1 MRRNMRG
8 KIKQRLALWVVVTL
22 LIGLLPVQNGTV
34 SKAADTSNAEA
45 QKTVRTDYGLQ
56 NPRTDENGDVTW
68 DCIYFGNYW
77 QEDTNKDGTA
87 DKNDGKTPIKW
98 RVLSVDGDDAFLLAD
113 KNLDVHSYNYS
124 ESGNHSVTWEICTMR
139 SWLNG
144 YGAGENVESVDYSEN
159 CFLKNAFSEE
169 ERQAITTANVV
180 NKDNPDYGT
189 EGGNDTQDKVYL
201 LSYEELTNPAYGF
214 VSSTTEATRTRWAY
228 NTAYTAAGGEIKGD
242 MQDTDRYEY
251 WWSRSPGKQSLN
263 AVLVFADGKITD
275 IYGVCYTT
283 VAVRPVLHLNLAALP
298 DSWSS
303 AATETTKKA
312 EATPT
317 PSPST
322 SPAPVPTLSPWMK
335 PEVTYD
341 ASEWETFA
349 GRTKEEAQQKYTEAK
364 CAAVGYEEM
373 EAADFYEIQPSFQKP
388 YHPGKLSGETLEAMN
403 SLCNYYRWLA
413 GEEDAEGDTSQD
425 TDTDTEIETETEPD
439 SDWNELQHQAF
450 LYSYC
455 SKEKPYDFPEDKWGR
470 PDTSNYNF
478 YWGVT
483 PLVGIERAVNRQ
495 YTTWNSS
502 ICDSYKW
509 REDILSPG
517 NVRLRM
523 GYSSS
528 YLSMKL
534 EQTDMGSKE
543 KMPFTSFP
551 AQGYMPNDMLS
562 TDKTA
567 WSVRVNQDTLTI
579 PAEKDISIAI
589 RHKESGATYVR
600 SMADGNAYVND
611 ESIFFE
617 EPAEAGLSA
626 YTGTYNVEITGLLD
640 TATGKGAKICYSVTF
655 FKAVDDL
662 ISEVKEVSLD
672 GVTALVLPQE
682 INVMEN
688 IEKLTAILPKQVT
701 VTGKNGKKVNLPVA
715 GEWRYDAG
723 GTCWRNSVDAAKLPA
738 GFADSA
744 GVLSDFAIA
753 CEVGDNKGMNLDMTW
768 DIVSDGAD
776 LTVGKKGEIHIWR
789 NADSQI
795 ERAVVYQIT
804 KQKETYTAAVRYD
817 TESSPGVEED
827 IASRTFVIP
836 ITYSLADT
844 GDYVA
849 VGYVKGE
856 KTAYLSYTI
865 VPISVAEK
873 KETGG
878 NEDDTGGSGTG
889 ETGTGGKPAGGN
901 GGGTSSA
908 GGKGNN
914 AGGGNGKENNSKKDI
929 TNIKKQPEVNKKVII
944 PKVAKVRKYKVKAKK
959 KGFLLTWKKDSK
971 VSGYQVQVSAKKNFK
986 GAKKISVKKSKTKY
1000 KISKLKAG
1008 KKYYI
1013 RIRAYRAYQTQDGR
1027 KKKAYGTWIIK
1038 KGKTKR

>member
-87 DKNDGKTPIKW
+87 DKNDSKTPIKW
-98 RVLSVDGDDAFLLAD
+98 RVLSVDGDDAFLMAD

-124 ESGNHSVTWEICTMR
+124 ESGNHSVTWETCTMR

-144 YGAGENVESVDYSEN
+144 YGAGENVENMDYSGN
-159 CFLKNAFSEE
+159 CFLNHAFTEE
-169 ERQAITTANVV
+169 ERQAISTTSVV
-180 NKDNPDYGT
+180 NKDNPEYGT

-201 LSYEELTNPAYGF
+201 LSYEELTNPSYGF
-214 VSSTTEATRTRWAY
+214 VSSTTEMTRTRWAY
-228 NTAYTAAGGEIKGD
+228 NTAYTAAGGEIKGK
-242 MQDTDRYEY
+242 MQGTDRYEY
-251 WWSRSPGKQSLN
+251 WWSRSPGKYSLN

-298 DSWSS
+298 DSWSG
-303 AATETTKKA
+303 AGTETTKKA
-312 EATPT
+312 EVTPT
-317 PSPST
+317 PSSSPSPT
-322 SPAPVPTLSPWMK
+322 PVSTLSPWMK

-341 ASEWETFA
+341 ASDWETFA
-349 GRTKEEAQQKYTEAK
+349 GRTKGEAQRKYTEAK
-364 CAAVGYEEM
+364 CAAAGYEEM
-373 EAADFYEIQPSFQKP
+373 DTADFYEIQPSFQKP

-413 GEEDAEGDTSQD
+413 GEKDAGGDTSQD
-425 TDTDTEIETETEPD
+425 TETE
-439 SDWNELQHQAF
+439 SDWNELQRQAF
-450 LYSYC
+450 LYSYF

-470 PDTSNYNF
+470 PDTSNYDF

-483 PLVGIERAVNRQ
+483 PLVGIKKAVNRQ

-502 ICDSYKW
+502 ICNSYKW
-509 REDILSPG
+509 RDDILSPG

-523 GYSSS
+523 GYSGS

-534 EQTDMGSKE
+534 EQTDTGSKE
-543 KMPFTSFP
+543 AMPFTSFP
-551 AQGYMPNDMLS
+551 AQGYMPNDLLS
-562 TDKTA
+562 VDKAA

-701 VTGKNGKKVNLPVA
+701 VTAKNGKKVILPVA
-715 GEWRYDAG
+715 GEWRYDAAG
-723 GTCWRNSVDAAKLPA
+723 SCWRNSVDAAKLPT
-738 GFADSA
+738 GFADST
-744 GVLSDFAIA
+744 GMLSDFAIG

-768 DIVSDGAD
+768 DIVSDEPD

-836 ITYSLADT
+836 VTYSLADT
-844 GDYVA
+844 GDYLV

-865 VPISVAEK
+865 VPISVTEK
-873 KETGG
+873 KESGG
-878 NEDDTGGSGTG
+878 DEDDTGGSGTG
-889 ETGTGGKPAGGN
+889 ESGTGESGMGGKPTGEN
-901 GGGTSSA
+901 
-908 GGKGNN
+908 
-914 AGGGNGKENNSKKDI
+914 GGGNGKENNSKKDI
-929 TNIKKQPEVNKKVII
+929 TNIKKQPEVSKKVII
-944 PKVAKVRKYKVKAKK
+944 PKVAKVKKYKVKAKK
-959 KGFLLTWKKDSK
+959 KGFVLTWKKDSK
-971 VSGYQVQVSAKKNFK
+971 VSGYQVQVSTKKNFK

-1013 RIRAYRAYQTQDGR
+1013 RIRAYRTYQTQDGR
-1027 KKKAYGTWIIK
+1027 KKKAYGKWTIK
-1038 KGKTKR
+1038 KGRTKR

>member
-1 MRRNMRG
+1 
-8 KIKQRLALWVVVTL
+8 
-22 LIGLLPVQNGTV
+22 
-34 SKAADTSNAEA
+34 
-45 QKTVRTDYGLQ
+45 
-56 NPRTDENGDVTW
+56 
-68 DCIYFGNYW
+68 
-77 QEDTNKDGTA
+77 
-87 DKNDGKTPIKW
+87 
-98 RVLSVDGDDAFLLAD
+98 
-113 KNLDVHSYNYS
+113 
-124 ESGNHSVTWEICTMR
+124 
-139 SWLNG
+139 
-144 YGAGENVESVDYSEN
+144 
-159 CFLKNAFSEE
+159 
-169 ERQAITTANVV
+169 
-180 NKDNPDYGT
+180 
-189 EGGNDTQDKVYL
+189 
-201 LSYEELTNPAYGF
+201 
-214 VSSTTEATRTRWAY
+214 
-228 NTAYTAAGGEIKGD
+228 
-242 MQDTDRYEY
+242 
-251 WWSRSPGKQSLN
+251 
-263 AVLVFADGKITD
+263 
-275 IYGVCYTT
+275 
-283 VAVRPVLHLNLAALP
+283 
-298 DSWSS
+298 
-303 AATETTKKA
+303 
-312 EATPT
+312 
-317 PSPST
+317 
-322 SPAPVPTLSPWMK
+322 
-335 PEVTYD
+335 
-341 ASEWETFA
+341 
-349 GRTKEEAQQKYTEAK
+349 
-364 CAAVGYEEM
+364 
-373 EAADFYEIQPSFQKP
+373 
-388 YHPGKLSGETLEAMN
+388 
-403 SLCNYYRWLA
+403 
-413 GEEDAEGDTSQD
+413 
-425 TDTDTEIETETEPD
+425 
-439 SDWNELQHQAF
+439 
-450 LYSYC
+450 
-455 SKEKPYDFPEDKWGR
+455 
-470 PDTSNYNF
+470 
-478 YWGVT
+478 
-483 PLVGIERAVNRQ
+483 
-495 YTTWNSS
+495 
-502 ICDSYKW
+502 
-509 REDILSPG
+509 
-517 NVRLRM
+517 
-523 GYSSS
+523 
-528 YLSMKL
+528 
-534 EQTDMGSKE
+534 
-543 KMPFTSFP
+543 
-551 AQGYMPNDMLS
+551 
-562 TDKTA
+562 
-567 WSVRVNQDTLTI
+567 
-579 PAEKDISIAI
+579 
-589 RHKESGATYVR
+589 
-600 SMADGNAYVND
+600 MADGNAYVND

-929 TNIKKQPEVNKKVII
+929 TNIKTV
-944 PKVAKVRKYKVKAKK
+944 
-959 KGFLLTWKKDSK
+959 T
-971 VSGYQVQVSAKKNFK
+971 
-986 GAKKISVKKSKTKY
+986 
-1000 KISKLKAG
+1000 
-1008 KKYYI
+1008 
-1013 RIRAYRAYQTQDGR
+1013 
-1027 KKKAYGTWIIK
+1027 
-1038 KGKTKR
+1038 

>member
-8 KIKQRLALWVVVTL
+8 KIKQRLALWIVVTL

-34 SKAADTSNAEA
+34 CKAADTSNAEA
-45 QKTVRTDYGLQ
+45 QKTVRTDYGIQ

-87 DKNDGKTPIKW
+87 DKNDSKTPIKW
-98 RVLSVDGDDAFLLAD
+98 RVLSVDGDDAFLMAD

-124 ESGNHSVTWEICTMR
+124 ESGNHSVTWETCTMR

-144 YGAGENVESVDYSEN
+144 YGAGENVENMDYSGN
-159 CFLKNAFSEE
+159 CFLNHAFTEE
-169 ERQAITTANVV
+169 ERQAISTTSVV
-180 NKDNPDYGT
+180 NKDNPEYGT

-201 LSYEELTNPAYGF
+201 LSYEELTNPSYGF
-214 VSSTTEATRTRWAY
+214 VSSTTEMTRTRWAY
-228 NTAYTAAGGEIKGD
+228 NTAYTAAGGEIKGK
-242 MQDTDRYEY
+242 MQGTDRYEY
-251 WWSRSPGKQSLN
+251 WWSRSPGKYSLN

-298 DSWSS
+298 DSWSG
-303 AATETTKKA
+303 AGTETTKKA
-312 EATPT
+312 EVTPT
-317 PSPST
+317 PSSSPSPT
-322 SPAPVPTLSPWMK
+322 PVSTLSPWMK

-341 ASEWETFA
+341 ASDWETFA
-349 GRTKEEAQQKYTEAK
+349 GRTKGEAQRKYTEAK
-364 CAAVGYEEM
+364 CAAAGYEEM
-373 EAADFYEIQPSFQKP
+373 DTADFYEIQPSFQKP

-425 TDTDTEIETETEPD
+425 TDTDTEMETETEPD

-509 REDILSPG
+509 REDILSSG
-517 NVRLRM
+517 KVRLRM
-523 GYSSS
+523 GYSGS

-534 EQTDMGSKE
+534 EQTDTGSKE
-543 KMPFTSFP
+543 TMPFTSFP
-551 AQGYMPNDMLS
+551 SQGYMSNDLLS
-562 TDKTA
+562 VDKTA
-567 WSVRVNQDTLTI
+567 WSVRVNQDTLMI
-579 PAEKDISIAI
+579 PAAKDISIAI
-589 RHKESGATYVR
+589 SHKESGATYVR
-600 SMADGNAYVND
+600 SMADGNVYVND

-617 EPAEAGLSA
+617 EPAEEGLSA
-626 YTGTYNVEITGLLD
+626 YTGTYDVEITGLLD

-655 FKAVDDL
+655 FEAVDDL

-701 VTGKNGKKVNLPVA
+701 VTAKNGKKVILPVA
-715 GEWRYDAG
+715 GEWRYDAAG
-723 GTCWRNSVDAAKLPA
+723 SCWRNSVDAAKLPT

-744 GVLSDFAIA
+744 GMLSDFAIG

-768 DIVSDGAD
+768 DIVSDEPD

-836 ITYSLADT
+836 VTYSLADT
-844 GDYVA
+844 GDYLV

-865 VPISVAEK
+865 VPISVTEK
-873 KETGG
+873 KESGG
-878 NEDDTGGSGTG
+878 DEDDTGGSGTG
-889 ETGTGGKPAGGN
+889 ESGTGESGMGGKPTGGN
-901 GGGTSSA
+901 
-908 GGKGNN
+908 
-914 AGGGNGKENNSKKDI
+914 GGGNGKENNSKKDI
-929 TNIKKQPEVNKKVII
+929 TNIKKQPEVSKKVII
-944 PKVAKVRKYKVKAKK
+944 PKVAKVKKYKVKAKK
-959 KGFLLTWKKDSK
+959 KGFVLTWKKDSK
-971 VSGYQVQVSAKKNFK
+971 VSGYQVQVSTKKNFK

-1013 RIRAYRAYQTQDGR
+1013 RIRAYRTYQTQDGR
-1027 KKKAYGTWIIK
+1027 KKKAYGKWTIK
-1038 KGKTKR
+1038 KGRTKR

>member
-298 DSWSS
+298 DSWSG
-303 AATETTKKA
+303 AGTETTKKA
-312 EATPT
+312 GVTPT
-317 PSPST
+317 PSPSP
-322 SPAPVPTLSPWMK
+322 SPTPVSTLSPWMK

-341 ASEWETFA
+341 ASDWETFA
-349 GRTKEEAQQKYTEAK
+349 GRTKGEAQRKYTEAK

-373 EAADFYEIQPSFQKP
+373 DTADFYEIQPSFQKP
-388 YHPGKLSGETLEAMN
+388 YHPGKLSGEMLEAMN

-413 GEEDAEGDTSQD
+413 GEEDAGGDTSQD
-425 TDTDTEIETETEPD
+425 TETE
-439 SDWNELQHQAF
+439 SDWNELQRQAF

-944 PKVAKVRKYKVKAKK
+944 PKVAKVKKYKVKAKK